1 MKEKEKTK
9 DLIIEELQEMHE
21 KVTELEKVKVK
32 YNQIEKKLKQ
42 SHKKLKKFMESI
54 AYIITEI
61 VEIRDPYL
69 IGRHQRVSKLA
80 TAIAQEMKLSRDKIE
95 GVRFASLVHDIGKV
109 NLPTEIVS
117 KLNKLSEVEFN
128 FIKNYPKIGYDIL
141 KKVDFLWPI
150 AEIVFQHQE
159 KIDGSGYPRGL
170 KGAEILIEAKIL
182 GVANV
187 VEAMS
192 SSRSYRP
199 AVSVEESLAE
209 ISKNKNILFS
219 PEVVDTCIKLF
230 KEKGF
235 KFEGEIKRRGM
246 IQKKLP
252 PNSLIFSLR
261 RKVKKRKQPEIERRL
276 F

>member
-199 AVSVEESLAE
+199 AVSVEESLTE

-219 PEVVDTCIKLF
+219 PEVVDACVKLF

-235 KFEGEIKRRGM
+235 KF
-246 IQKKLP
+246 
-252 PNSLIFSLR
+252 
-261 RKVKKRKQPEIERRL
+261 
-276 F
+276 

>member
-1 MKEKEKTK
+1 MKNIEKKK
-9 DLIIEELQEMHE
+9 DRLIEELEEMHK
-21 KVTELEKVKVK
+21 KVNELEKIKAR
-32 YNQIEKKLKQ
+32 YNQLERNLQQSDKKLQ
-42 SHKKLKKFMESI
+42 KLIEGI

-69 IGRHQRVSKLA
+69 RGHHQRVFKLA
-80 TAIAQEMKLSRDKIE
+80 TAIAQEMKLPQDKIE
-95 GVRFASLVHDIGKV
+95 GVRLASLVHDVGKV

-117 KLNKLSEVEFN
+117 KPSKLVEVEFN
-128 FIKNYPKIGYDIL
+128 LVKNHPRTGYEIL
-141 KKVDFLWPI
+141 KKADFPWSI

-192 SSRSYRP
+192 SYKSYRP
-199 AVSVEESLAE
+199 ALSINESLTE
-209 ISKNKNILFS
+209 ISKYENILFD
-219 PEVVDTCIKLF
+219 PEVVDACLRLF

-235 KFEGEIKRRGM
+235 KFE
-246 IQKKLP
+246 
-252 PNSLIFSLR
+252 
-261 RKVKKRKQPEIERRL
+261 
-276 F
+276 

>member
-1 MKEKEKTK
+1 MEVQIKKMKNIEEKK
-9 DLIIEELQEMHE
+9 DQLVEELQEMHK
-21 KVTELEKVKVK
+21 KVAELEKIVVKDNRLEK
-32 YNQIEKKLKQ
+32 ELQQSDEKLQKLIEG
-42 SHKKLKKFMESI
+42 I

-69 IGRHQRVSKLA
+69 RGHHQRVSKLA
-80 TAIAQEMKLSRDKIE
+80 TAIAQEMKLPQDKIE
-95 GVRFASLVHDIGKV
+95 GVKIASLVHDVGKV

-117 KLNKLSEVEFN
+117 KPSALFEVEFN
-128 FIKNYPKIGYDIL
+128 LLKNHPRTGYEIL
-141 KKVDFLWPI
+141 KKVDFPWPI

-192 SSRSYRP
+192 SYKSYRP
-199 AVSVEESLAE
+199 ALSIDESLAE
-209 ISKNKNILFS
+209 ISKHENILFD
-219 PEVVDTCIKLF
+219 PEVVDACLKLF

-235 KFEGEIKRRGM
+235 KFE
-246 IQKKLP
+246 
-252 PNSLIFSLR
+252 
-261 RKVKKRKQPEIERRL
+261 
-276 F
+276 